1 MNKAKRNRL
10 KNKEKIKQ
18 LKIKLL
24 NKNSKV
30 TIVKETDK
38 ALLEENK
45 LLKEEV
51 RGLHRFISRANV
63 QLDPIMHSFNMPNH
77 DMVKLMSDGAITAVT
92 LDRIRFES
100 YKTNG
105 PFNEPLYVIGLT
117 PEGNSSKEIQA
128 SFYLSPDLIRDF
140 PVDYIIEKNLKQI
153 LISRKRDLL
162 LRN

>member
-1 MNKAKRNRL
+1 
-10 KNKEKIKQ
+10 
-18 LKIKLL
+18 
-24 NKNSKV
+24 
-30 TIVKETDK
+30 
-38 ALLEENK
+38 
-45 LLKEEV
+45 
-51 RGLHRFISRANV
+51 
-63 QLDPIMHSFNMPNH
+63 MPNH
-77 DMVKLMSDGAITAVT
+77 DIVKLMSDGAMTAVT